1 MSERAFITAL
11 SVVVGLLSGIAA
23 VIIKNT
29 VWLTQ
34 DLVHLLVSNEVNN
47 YIYFALPLMGII
59 LTVLVVKYLIRREV
73 RHGIPNVLH
82 SISKRKGRINNHN
95 LYSSV
100 IASSLTVGFGG
111 SVGLEGPTVATGTA
125 WGSCWQNISG

>member
-1 MSERAFITAL
+1 MNERIHIIARFHRWRLKHMSERAFITAL
-11 SVVVGLLSGIAA
+11 SVVVGLLSGMAA

-34 DLVHLLVSNEVNN
+34 DVVHMLVSIEVNN

-59 LTVLVVKYLIRREV
+59 LTVLVVKYLIRKEV

-82 SISKRKGRINNHN
+82 SISKRKGRINK
-95 LYSSV
+95 LL
-100 IASSLTVGFGG
+100 LTWKNV
-111 SVGLEGPTVATGTA
+111 
-125 WGSCWQNISG
+125 